1 MSIIIESILTN
12 EEKEFIA
19 SLVSLE
25 RFDDGVVYDYE
36 LDNPFSSY
44 DEDEYDRDT
53 SNRIMEEYR
62 KSLLIELLDN
72 PFEYDEVNEIENSKM
87 TTTLE
92 AQDLAQAGKKQNVED
107 ISLTNDDREYLLTLK
122 AKKVDR
128 SKLRI

>member
-62 KSLLIELLDN
+62 KSVLIELLDN
-72 PFEYDEVNEIENSKM
+72 PFEYDEVNEMENSKM

>member
-62 KSLLIELLDN
+62 KSVLIELLDN
-72 PFEYDEVNEIENSKM
+72 PFEYDEVNEMENYKM

>member
-1 MSIIIESILTN
+1 M
-12 EEKEFIA
+12 
-19 SLVSLE
+19 SLE

-62 KSLLIELLDN
+62 KSVLIELLDN
-72 PFEYDEVNEIENSKM
+72 PFEYDEVNEMENSKM